1 MWKKMIEKDIWEK
14 MRQKRSDDLEM
25 AVESEE
31 EMEPKSSEKRW
42 VGERGAKKLQTGYL
56 LKGCHC
62 QGCLNKM
69 P

>member
-1 MWKKMIEKDIWEK
+1 MGKDE
-14 MRQKRSDDLEM
+14 RQKRRDDLEM

-31 EMEPKSSEKRW
+31 EMEAKSSEKRW
-42 VGERGAKKLQTGYL
+42 VDRGRGAKKLQTGYL

-62 QGCLNKM
+62 QGCLSKM